1 MINHNHKQYINK
13 NSILNKR
20 SGAVLF
26 QKYLHLNIIAYF
38 RLQHLHQ
45 APYFGTILPNVA
57 ATKKSKIMP
66 AKKTDLLWFLKCWQN

>member
-1 MINHNHKQYINK
+1 MINHYHKQYINK

-38 RLQHLHQ
+38 RLQLLHQ
-45 APYFGTILPNVA
+45 APYFGTILDKSCCHKNVKNFA
-57 ATKKSKIMP
+57 AK
-66 AKKTDLLWFLKCWQN
+66 N